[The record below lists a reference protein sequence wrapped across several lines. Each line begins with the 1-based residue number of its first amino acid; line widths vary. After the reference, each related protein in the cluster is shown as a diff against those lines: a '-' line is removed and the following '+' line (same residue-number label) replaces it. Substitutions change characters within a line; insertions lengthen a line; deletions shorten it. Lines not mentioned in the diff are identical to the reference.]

1 MTKAAA
7 AIANSEI
14 WAMVLRFSADFSL
27 LTHRRSCEVALNLE
41 LYRSHSVLKLMIWF
55 PEEAVISPV
64 GWQRFGNIKAAVV
77 SNEAVIVKVVRQIGN
92 IAKALT
98 LHDYESAEHG
108 SYRITGTTNPFLMLF
123 QYGQI
128 QVKKQGVIKSG
139 LRLRGKQA
147 YVLYHF
153 LSVDSNQPPFGW
165 LLVQLNYTKM
175 ADCFLYF
182 LVTKHIY
189 KSKKALRHNDFS
201 YFAQG

>member
-1 MTKAAA
+1 MDTQGAVWIGFWLVVRIKF
-7 AIANSEI
+7 
-14 WAMVLRFSADFSL
+14 VLDERFGIVLFGVCHDGCGVKTNERSIQH
-27 LTHRRSCEVALNLE
+27 THFIELFDLALHDLF
-41 LYRSHSVLKLMIWF
+41 YQLMIQF
-55 PEEAVISPV
+55 PEETVISPV

-108 SYRITGTTNPFLMLF
+108 SYWITGTTNPFLLLF

-128 QVKKQGVIKSG
+128 QMKKQGVIKSG

-153 LSVDSNQPPFGW
+153 LSVDSNQPPLVGFGCN
-165 LLVQLNYTKM
+165 LIIPKRLIAFYI
-175 ADCFLYF
+175 F
-182 LVTKHIY
+182 
-189 KSKKALRHNDFS
+189 
-201 YFAQG
+201 